1 MQYRSDEHFVY
12 LIDTPFN
19 KKEDMKQYLSGVW
32 VSNKKFKGFRFPKNV
47 HCMRELVRYFPEL
60 RENEEFVKD
69 GKMLADE
76 SIYWMKN
83 KNPTLTDIWRN
94 ECNKGLR
101 LYQEEDVYY
110 LKHRGSCLVLNEPRT
125 GKTPTMITLLK
136 SLGTKRNLVICPSSL
151 VLNWA
156 KEFKQW
162 YPEIEVYA
170 VTGTKAKR
178 SSKYGKFTVGQMNKY
193 KVLIVSKDTW
203 KLDANVD
210 SMMIGNYPFDTAIVD
225 EAHFLRNYKSKQSE
239 AIFKI
244 KANYRFPLTGTP
256 TVSHGSD
263 IYGLLHFIN
272 PKQYTSYW
280 QFTERYWEIQ
290 DNGWGKEIANLKK
303 KRENEL
309 RRLMTLNSVQR
320 KRQDVMQW
328 LPKAQHQTIPVQL
341 EGKQLKLYNQML
353 DTFMADDEETEHE
366 IDTMNKL
373 SQLMRL
379 RQLCLDPRLLGFD
392 VRGSKTDTLL
402 EWAENNT
409 DPFVVMT
416 TFSSYFELVK
426 PELEKLGKK
435 VEVIDGS
442 VTKSNRQRI
451 VEDFQ
456 SGKVDILLANI
467 IAAGTGLTLDRSD
480 TIIFLDKSFNPAD
493 NEQAQ
498 DRIVPTTETRY
509 HPINIISFIAQ
520 GTIDERVNEILD
532 RKEDLT
538 KIINKGELVK

>member
-1 MQYRSDEHFVY
+1 MQYRSDENFIY
-12 LIDTPFN
+12 LIDTPFG

-32 VSNKKFKGFRFPKNV
+32 VSNKKFKGYRFPKNV
-47 HCMRELVRYFPEL
+47 YCMRELVRYFPEL
-60 RENEEFVKD
+60 RTNEEFIKD
-69 GKMLADE
+69 GQELGEEE
-76 SIYWMKN
+76 SLWLELKNWANIHNDKLREYQNQDAGYLMK
-83 KNPTLTDIWRN
+83 
-94 ECNKGLR
+94 
-101 LYQEEDVYY
+101 
-110 LKHRGSCLVLNEPRT
+110 RGSCLVLNEPRT
-125 GKTPTMITLLK
+125 GKTPTMITVLK
-136 SLGTKRNLVICPSSL
+136 ALGTKRNLVICPSSL

-162 YPEIEVYA
+162 YPEMAVQVVNGNKKKRKEVYDNFNR
-170 VTGTKAKR
+170 VLT
-178 SSKYGKFTVGQMNKY
+178 FTHLPV
-193 KVLIVSKDTW
+193 VLIISKDTW
-203 KLDANVD
+203 KLDND
-210 SMMIGNYPFDTAIVD
+210 LHDWIFDTAIVD
-225 EAHFLRNYKSKQSE
+225 EAHFLRNWKSKQSE

-244 KANYRFPLTGTP
+244 KATYRYPLTGTP
-256 TVSHGSD
+256 SVKHGSD
-263 IYGLLHFIN
+263 VYGLLHFIN
-272 PKQYTSYW
+272 PERYSSYW
-280 QFTERYWEIQ
+280 QFTDRYWEIQ
-290 DNGWGKEIANLKK
+290 DNGWGKDIANAKK
-303 KRENEL
+303 AREKEL
-309 RRLMTLNSVQR
+309 LSLMEVNSVQR
-320 KRQDVMQW
+320 KRQDVMKW

-392 VRGSKTDTLL
+392 VRGSKTNALL

-409 DPFVVMT
+409 EPFIVMT

-498 DRIVPTTETRY
+498 DRIVPTTEDRY
-509 HPINIISFIAQ
+509 HPINVISLVAD

-532 RKEDLT
+532 AKEDLT
-538 KIINKGELVK
+538 KLINRPEVFK

>member
-1 MQYRSDEHFVY
+1 MLRYDEYHVY
-12 LIDTPFN
+12 LGMKRIDGDYLGGTYV
-19 KKEDMKQYLSGVW
+19 KSKQSY
-32 VSNKKFKGFRFPKNV
+32 RFPKNL
-47 HCMRELVRYFPEL
+47 HSLRELYSFTK
-60 RENEEFVKD
+60 NEELTPL
-69 GKMLADE
+69 GKEE
-76 SIYWMKN
+76 SSKLDSILSLKN
-83 KNPTLTDIWRN
+83 TNVVIDPK
-94 ECNKGLR
+94 LR
-101 LYQEEDVYY
+101 PYQNQDVYY
-110 LKHRGSCLVLNEPRT
+110 LSNVEYAGVFLEPRL
-125 GKTPTMITLLK
+125 GKTPIMIKVLENIQAKK
-136 SLGTKRNLVICPSSL
+136 SIVICPSSL

-162 YPEIEVYA
+162 YPEMKVLPVI
-170 VTGTKAKR
+170 GTKKQR
-178 SSKYGKFTVGQMNKY
+178 DLTYGEFKTNKHDR
-193 KVLIVSKDTW
+193 VLIISKDTL
-203 KLDANVD
+203 KKDIDELNF
-210 SMMIGNYPFDTAIVD
+210 IFDVAIVD
-225 EAHFLRNYKSKQSE
+225 ECHFLRNHKTLQSE
-239 AIFKI
+239 AVYKI
-244 KANYRFPLTGTP
+244 KAKKRFGLSGTP
-256 TVSHGSD
+256 TTKHAVE
-263 IYGLLHFIN
+263 IYGILHFLN
-272 PKQYTSYW
+272 PKQYSSYW
-280 QFTERYWEIQ
+280 QFAERYFQTNE
-290 DNGWGKEIANLKK
+290 NHWGGKLIGKVHNHRK
-303 KRENEL
+303 NEL
-309 RRLMTLNSVQR
+309 LSVMESTSTMR
-320 KRQDVMQW
+320 KRKEYMPW

-373 SQLMRL
+373 SQLVRL

-392 VRGSKTDTLL
+392 VRGSKTDALL

-409 DPFVVMT
+409 EPFVVMT

-498 DRIVPTTETRY
+498 DRIVPTTENRY
-509 HPINIISFIAQ
+509 HPINVISLVAD

>member
-1 MQYRSDEHFVY
+1 MQYRSDKNFVY
-12 LIDTPFN
+12 LIDTPYS

-60 RENEEFVKD
+60 RENEEFIKD
-69 GKMLADE
+69 GQTAAKEIEFWTMIKEAATDE
-76 SIYWMKN
+76 F
-83 KNPTLTDIWRN
+83 
-94 ECNKGLR
+94 GLR
-101 LYQEEDVYY
+101 KYQNQDANY
-110 LKHRGSCLVLNEPRT
+110 LIHRGSTLVLNEPRT
-125 GKTPTMITLLK
+125 GKTPTMITVLK
-136 SLGTKRNLVICPSSL
+136 ALETKSNLVICPSSL

-162 YPEIEVYA
+162 YPEIEVFP
-170 VTGTKAKR
+170 VNGTKKQR
-178 SSKYGKFTVGQMNKY
+178 EILYNTYSQMY
-193 KVLIVSKDTW
+193 KMLNSVLIISKDTW
-203 KLDANVD
+203 KLDKELHD
-210 SMMIGNYPFDTAIVD
+210 WKFDTAIVD
-225 EAHFLRNYKSKQSE
+225 EAHFLRNWKSKQSE

-244 KANYRFPLTGTP
+244 KANYRYPLTGTP
-256 TVSHGSD
+256 SVKHGSD
-263 IYGLLHFIN
+263 VYGLLHFIN
-272 PKQYTSYW
+272 PERYSSYW

-290 DNGWGKEIANLKK
+290 DNGWGKDIANAKK
-303 KRENEL
+303 AREKEL
-309 RRLMTLNSVQR
+309 LSLMAVNSVQR
-320 KRQDVMQW
+320 KRKDVMKW

-392 VRGSKTDTLL
+392 VRGSKTDALL

-409 DPFVVMT
+409 EPFVVMT

-442 VTKSNRQRI
+442 VSKTNRQHI
-451 VEDFQ
+451 VDRFQ
-456 SGKVDILLANI
+456 KGEIDILLANI
-467 IAAGTGLTLDRSD
+467 IAVGTGLTLDKSD

-498 DRIVPTTETRY
+498 DRIVPTTEDRY
-509 HPINIISFIAQ
+509 HSINVISLVAD

-532 RKEDLT
+532 AKEDLT
-538 KIINKGELVK
+538 KLINRPEVFK

>member
-1 MQYRSDEHFVY
+1 MQYRSDENFIY
-12 LIDTPFN
+12 LIDTPFG

-32 VSNKKFKGFRFPKNV
+32 VSNKKFKGYRFPKNV
-47 HCMRELVRYFPEL
+47 YCMRELVRYFPEL
-60 RENEEFVKD
+60 RTNEEFIKD
-69 GKMLADE
+69 GQELGEEE
-76 SIYWMKN
+76 SLWLELKNWANIHNDKLREYQNQDAGYLMK
-83 KNPTLTDIWRN
+83 
-94 ECNKGLR
+94 
-101 LYQEEDVYY
+101 
-110 LKHRGSCLVLNEPRT
+110 RGSCLVLNEPRT
-125 GKTPTMITLLK
+125 GKTPTMITVLK
-136 SLGTKRNLVICPSSL
+136 ALGTKRNLVICPSSL

-162 YPEIEVYA
+162 YPEMAVQVVNGNKKKRKEVYDNFNR
-170 VTGTKAKR
+170 VLT
-178 SSKYGKFTVGQMNKY
+178 FTHLPV
-193 KVLIVSKDTW
+193 VLIISKDTW
-203 KLDANVD
+203 KLDND
-210 SMMIGNYPFDTAIVD
+210 LHDWIFDTAIVD
-225 EAHFLRNYKSKQSE
+225 EAHFLRNWKSKQSE

-244 KANYRFPLTGTP
+244 KATYRYPLTGTP
-256 TVSHGSD
+256 SVKHGSD
-263 IYGLLHFIN
+263 VYGLLHFIN
-272 PKQYTSYW
+272 PERYSSYW
-280 QFTERYWEIQ
+280 QFTDRYWEIQ
-290 DNGWGKEIANLKK
+290 DNGWGKDIANAKK
-303 KRENEL
+303 AREKEL
-309 RRLMTLNSVQR
+309 LSLMSINSVQR
-320 KRQDVMQW
+320 KRQDVMKW

-392 VRGSKTDTLL
+392 VCGSKTDALL

-409 DPFVVMT
+409 EPFVVMT

-426 PELEKLGKK
+426 PELEKLGKR

-498 DRIVPTTETRY
+498 DRIVPTTEDRY
-509 HPINIISFIAQ
+509 HPINVISLVAD

-532 RKEDLT
+532 AKEDLT
-538 KIINKGELVK
+538 KLINRPEVFK

>member
-1 MQYRSDEHFVY
+1 MQYRSDENFVY
-12 LIDTPFN
+12 LIDTPFG

-60 RENEEFVKD
+60 RENEEFIRD
-69 GKMLADE
+69 GQMLANEIDYWKSVKE
-76 SIYWMKN
+76 RSIYHDKLREYQ
-83 KNPTLTDIWRN
+83 KKDVLYLT
-94 ECNKGLR
+94 E
-101 LYQEEDVYY
+101 
-110 LKHRGSCLVLNEPRT
+110 RGSCLVLNEPRT
-125 GKTPTMITLLK
+125 GKTPTMITVLK
-136 SLGTKRNLVICPSSL
+136 GLNTKRNIIICPSSL

-162 YPEIEVYA
+162 YPEIEVFP
-170 VTGTKAKR
+170 VNGTKKQR
-178 SSKYGKFTVGQMNKY
+178 EILYNTYSQMY
-193 KVLIVSKDTW
+193 KMLNSVLIISKDTW
-203 KLDANVD
+203 KLDKELHD
-210 SMMIGNYPFDTAIVD
+210 WKFDTAIVD
-225 EAHFLRNYKSKQSE
+225 EAHFLRNWKSKQSE

-244 KANYRFPLTGTP
+244 KANYRYPLTGTP
-256 TVSHGSD
+256 SVKHGSD
-263 IYGLLHFIN
+263 VYGLLHFIN
-272 PKQYTSYW
+272 PERYSSYW

-290 DNGWGKEIANLKK
+290 DNGWGKDIANAKK
-303 KRENEL
+303 AREKEL
-309 RRLMTLNSVQR
+309 LSLMAVNSVQR
-320 KRQDVMQW
+320 KRKDVMKW

-392 VRGSKTDTLL
+392 VRGSKTDAFL

-409 DPFVVMT
+409 EPFVVMT

-442 VTKSNRQRI
+442 VSKTNRQHI
-451 VEDFQ
+451 VDRFQ
-456 SGKVDILLANI
+456 KGEIDILLANI
-467 IAAGTGLTLDRSD
+467 IAAGTGLTLDKSD

-498 DRIVPTTETRY
+498 DRIVPTTEDRY
-509 HPINIISFIAQ
+509 HSINVISLVAD

-532 RKEDLT
+532 AKEDLT
-538 KIINKGELVK
+538 KLINRPEVFK

>member
-1 MQYRSDEHFVY
+1 MQYRSDENFIY
-12 LIDTPFN
+12 LIDTPFG

-32 VSNKKFKGFRFPKNV
+32 VSNKKFKGYRFPKNV
-47 HCMRELVRYFPEL
+47 YCMRELVRYFPEL
-60 RENEEFVKD
+60 RTNEEFIKD
-69 GKMLADE
+69 GQELGEEE
-76 SIYWMKN
+76 SLWLELKNWANIHNDKLREYQNQDAGYLMK
-83 KNPTLTDIWRN
+83 
-94 ECNKGLR
+94 
-101 LYQEEDVYY
+101 
-110 LKHRGSCLVLNEPRT
+110 RGSCLVLNEPRT
-125 GKTPTMITLLK
+125 GKTPTMITVLK
-136 SLGTKRNLVICPSSL
+136 ALGTKRNLVICPSSL

-162 YPEIEVYA
+162 YPEMAVQVVNGNKKKRKEVYDNFNR
-170 VTGTKAKR
+170 VLT
-178 SSKYGKFTVGQMNKY
+178 FTHLPV
-193 KVLIVSKDTW
+193 VLIISKDTW
-203 KLDANVD
+203 KLDND
-210 SMMIGNYPFDTAIVD
+210 LHDWIFDTAIVD
-225 EAHFLRNYKSKQSE
+225 EAHFLRNWKSKQSE

-244 KANYRFPLTGTP
+244 KATYRYPLTGTP
-256 TVSHGSD
+256 SVKHGSD
-263 IYGLLHFIN
+263 VYGLLHFIN
-272 PKQYTSYW
+272 PERYSSYW
-280 QFTERYWEIQ
+280 QFTDRYWEIQ
-290 DNGWGKEIANLKK
+290 DNGWGKDIANAKK
-303 KRENEL
+303 AREKEL
-309 RRLMTLNSVQR
+309 LSLMSINSVQR
-320 KRQDVMQW
+320 KRQDVMKW

-392 VRGSKTDTLL
+392 VCGSKTDALL

-409 DPFVVMT
+409 EPFVVMT

-426 PELEKLGKK
+426 PELEKLGKR

-498 DRIVPTTETRY
+498 DRIVPTTEDRY
-509 HPINIISFIAQ
+509 HSINVISLVAD

-532 RKEDLT
+532 AKEDLT
-538 KIINKGELVK
+538 KLINRPEVFK

>member
-1 MQYRSDEHFVY
+1 MQYRSDNNFVY
-12 LIDTPFN
+12 LIDTPFG

-60 RENEEFVKD
+60 KENIEFIRD
-69 GKMLADE
+69 GQIMADE
-76 SIYWMKN
+76 LNFWLN
-83 KNPTLTDIWRN
+83 KKESTISPFYDNR
-94 ECNKGLR
+94 LR
-101 LYQEEDVYY
+101 GYQMQDSWY
-110 LKHRGSCLVLNEPRT
+110 LQSRGSCLVLNEPRT
-125 GKTPTMITLLK
+125 GKTPTMITVLK
-136 SLGTKRNLVICPSSL
+136 ALGTKRNLVICPSSL

-162 YPEIEVYA
+162 YPEMAVQVVNGNKKKRKEVYDNFNR
-170 VTGTKAKR
+170 VLT
-178 SSKYGKFTVGQMNKY
+178 FTHLPV
-193 KVLIVSKDTW
+193 VLIISKDTW
-203 KLDANVD
+203 KLDND
-210 SMMIGNYPFDTAIVD
+210 LHDWIFDTAIVD
-225 EAHFLRNYKSKQSE
+225 EAHFLRNWKSKQSE

-244 KANYRFPLTGTP
+244 KANYRYPLTGTP
-256 TVSHGSD
+256 SVKHGSD
-263 IYGLLHFIN
+263 VYGLLHFIN
-272 PKQYTSYW
+272 SERYSSYW

-290 DNGWGKEIANLKK
+290 DNGWGKDIANAKK
-303 KRENEL
+303 SREKEL
-309 RRLMTLNSVQR
+309 LSLMAVNSVQR
-320 KRQDVMQW
+320 KRQDVMKW

-341 EGKQLKLYNQML
+341 EGKQMKLYNQML

-373 SQLMRL
+373 SQLIRL

-392 VRGSKTDTLL
+392 VRGSKTDALL
-402 EWAENNT
+402 EWAANNT
-409 DPFVVMT
+409 EPFVVMT

-426 PELEKLGKK
+426 PELEKLGKR

-451 VEDFQ
+451 VENFQ
-456 SGKVDILLANI
+456 SGKIDILLANI

-498 DRIVPTTETRY
+498 DRIVPTTETGY

>member
-1 MQYRSDEHFVY
+1 MQYRSDENFIY
-12 LIDTPFN
+12 LIDTPFG

-32 VSNKKFKGFRFPKNV
+32 VSNKKFKGYRFPKNV
-47 HCMRELVRYFPEL
+47 YCMRELVRYFPEL
-60 RENEEFVKD
+60 RTNEEFIKD
-69 GKMLADE
+69 GQELGEEE
-76 SIYWMKN
+76 SLWLELKNWANIHNDKLREYQNQDAGYLMK
-83 KNPTLTDIWRN
+83 
-94 ECNKGLR
+94 
-101 LYQEEDVYY
+101 
-110 LKHRGSCLVLNEPRT
+110 RGSCLVLNEPRT
-125 GKTPTMITLLK
+125 GKTPTMITVLK
-136 SLGTKRNLVICPSSL
+136 ALGTKRNLVICPSSL

-162 YPEIEVYA
+162 YPEMAVQVVNGNKKKRKEVYDNFNR
-170 VTGTKAKR
+170 VLT
-178 SSKYGKFTVGQMNKY
+178 FTHLPV
-193 KVLIVSKDTW
+193 VLIISKDTW
-203 KLDANVD
+203 KLDND
-210 SMMIGNYPFDTAIVD
+210 LHDWIFDTAIVD
-225 EAHFLRNYKSKQSE
+225 EAHFLRNWKSKQSE

-244 KANYRFPLTGTP
+244 KATYRYPLTGTP
-256 TVSHGSD
+256 SVKHGSD
-263 IYGLLHFIN
+263 VYGLLHFIN
-272 PKQYTSYW
+272 PERYSSYW
-280 QFTERYWEIQ
+280 QFTDRYWEIQ
-290 DNGWGKEIANLKK
+290 DNGWGKDIANAKK
-303 KRENEL
+303 AREKEL
-309 RRLMTLNSVQR
+309 LSLMSINSVQR
-320 KRQDVMQW
+320 KRQDVMKW

-392 VRGSKTDTLL
+392 VCGSKTDALL

-409 DPFVVMT
+409 EPFVVMT

-426 PELEKLGKK
+426 PELEKLGKR

-498 DRIVPTTETRY
+498 DRIVPTTEDRY
-509 HPINIISFIAQ
+509 HSINVISLVAD

>member
-1 MQYRSDEHFVY
+1 MQYRSDNNFVY
-12 LIDTPFN
+12 LIDTPFG

-60 RENEEFVKD
+60 RENEEFIKD
-69 GKMLADE
+69 GQTAAKEIEFWTMIKEAATDE
-76 SIYWMKN
+76 F
-83 KNPTLTDIWRN
+83 
-94 ECNKGLR
+94 GLR
-101 LYQEEDVYY
+101 KYQNQDANY
-110 LKHRGSCLVLNEPRT
+110 LIHRGSTLVLNEPRT
-125 GKTPTMITLLK
+125 GKTPTMITVLK
-136 SLGTKRNLVICPSSL
+136 ALETKKNLVVCPSSL

-162 YPEIEVYA
+162 YPEIEVHV
-170 VTGTKAKR
+170 VTGTPKQRDITYENYFRGIK
-178 SSKYGKFTVGQMNKY
+178 STL
-193 KVLIVSKDTW
+193 KVLIISKDTW
-203 KLDANVD
+203 KVETDLHEV
-210 SMMIGNYPFDTAIVD
+210 IFDTVIVD
-225 EAHFLRNYKSKQSE
+225 EAHFLRNWKSKQSE

-244 KANYRFPLTGTP
+244 KATYRYPLTGTP
-256 TVSHGSD
+256 SVKHGSD
-263 IYGLLHFIN
+263 VYGLLHFIN
-272 PKQYTSYW
+272 PERYSSYW

-290 DNGWGKEIANLKK
+290 DNGWGKNIANAKK
-303 KRENEL
+303 AREKEL
-309 RRLMTLNSVQR
+309 LSLMEVNSVQR
-320 KRQDVMQW
+320 KRQDVMSW

-392 VRGSKTDTLL
+392 VRGSKTDALL

-442 VTKSNRQRI
+442 VSKSNRQRI
-451 VEDFQ
+451 VEEFQ
-456 SGKVDILLANI
+456 NGEIDILLANI
-467 IAAGTGLTLDRSD
+467 IAAGTGLTLDRAD
-480 TIIFLDKSFNPAD
+480 TIIFLDKSFNPTD

-498 DRIVPTTETRY
+498 DRIVPTTEDRY
-509 HPINIISFIAQ
+509 HPINVISLVAD

>member
-1 MQYRSDEHFVY
+1 MQYRSDENFVY
-12 LIDTPFN
+12 LIDTPFG

-60 RENEEFVKD
+60 RENEEFIKD
-69 GKMLADE
+69 GQTAAKEIEFWTMIKEAATDE
-76 SIYWMKN
+76 F
-83 KNPTLTDIWRN
+83 
-94 ECNKGLR
+94 GLR
-101 LYQEEDVYY
+101 KYQNQDANY
-110 LKHRGSCLVLNEPRT
+110 LIHRGSTLVLNEPRT
-125 GKTPTMITLLK
+125 GKTPTMITVLK
-136 SLGTKRNLVICPSSL
+136 ALGTKSNLVICPSSL

-162 YPEIEVYA
+162 YPEIEVFP
-170 VTGTKAKR
+170 VNGTKKQR
-178 SSKYGKFTVGQMNKY
+178 EILYNTYSQMY
-193 KVLIVSKDTW
+193 KMLNSVLIISKDTW
-203 KLDANVD
+203 KLDKELHD
-210 SMMIGNYPFDTAIVD
+210 WKFDTAIVD
-225 EAHFLRNYKSKQSE
+225 EAHFLRNWKSKQSE

-244 KANYRFPLTGTP
+244 KANYRYPLTGTP
-256 TVSHGSD
+256 SVKHGSD
-263 IYGLLHFIN
+263 VYGLLHFIN
-272 PKQYTSYW
+272 PERYSSYW

-290 DNGWGKEIANLKK
+290 DNGWGKDIANAKK
-303 KRENEL
+303 AREKEL
-309 RRLMTLNSVQR
+309 LSLMAINSVQR
-320 KRQDVMQW
+320 KREQVMQW

-341 EGKQLKLYNQML
+341 DGKQLKLYNQML

-392 VRGSKTDTLL
+392 VRGSKTDALL

-409 DPFVVMT
+409 EPFVVMT
-416 TFSSYFELVK
+416 TFSSYFDIVK

-442 VTKSNRQRI
+442 VSKTNRQHI
-451 VEDFQ
+451 VDRFQ
-456 SGKVDILLANI
+456 KGEIDILLANI

-498 DRIVPTTETRY
+498 DRIVPTTEDRY
-509 HPINIISFIAQ
+509 HPINVISLVAD

>member
-1 MQYRSDEHFVY
+1 MQYRSDANFVY
-12 LIDTPFN
+12 LIDTPYS
-19 KKEDMKQYLSGVW
+19 KKEDMKQYLSGMW
-32 VSNKKFKGFRFPKNV
+32 VSNKKFKGYRFPKNV
-47 HCMRELVRYFPEL
+47 YCMRELVRYFPEL
-60 RENEEFVKD
+60 RENEEFIKD

-76 SIYWMKN
+76 VDYWRDKKEQLMFADSRLREYQN
-83 KNPTLTDIWRN
+83 KDA
-94 ECNKGLR
+94 
-101 LYQEEDVYY
+101 YY
-110 LKHRGSCLVLNEPRT
+110 LKERGSCLVLNEPRT
-125 GKTPTMITLLK
+125 GKTPTMIAVLK
-136 SLGTKRNLVICPSSL
+136 ALGTKKNLVVCPSSL

-162 YPEIEVYA
+162 YPEIEVS
-170 VTGTKAKR
+170 VVMGTPKQR
-178 SSKYGKFTVGQMNKY
+178 EMVYNSRITGKFVM
-193 KVLIVSKDTW
+193 IISKDTL
-203 KLDANVD
+203 KADIDKRAFE
-210 SMMIGNYPFDTAIVD
+210 FDTAIVD

-244 KANYRFPLTGTP
+244 KATYRYPLTGTP
-256 TVSHGSD
+256 SVKHGSD
-263 IYGLLHFIN
+263 VYGLLHFID
-272 PKQYTSYW
+272 PKQYSSYW
-280 QFTERYWEIQ
+280 QFTDRYWEIQ
-290 DNGWGKEIANLKK
+290 DNGWGKDIANAKK
-303 KRENEL
+303 AREKEL
-309 RRLMTLNSVQR
+309 LSLMSINSVQR
-320 KRQDVMQW
+320 KRKDVMKW
-328 LPKAQHQTIPVQL
+328 LPEAQYQTIPVQL
-341 EGKQLKLYNQML
+341 EGKQLKLYNQMM
-353 DTFMADDEETEHE
+353 DTFVASDTENEHE

-392 VRGSKTDTLL
+392 VRGAKTDALL

-442 VTKSNRQRI
+442 VSKTNRQNI
-451 VEDFQ
+451 VERFQ
-456 SGKVDILLANI
+456 SGKIDILLANI

-498 DRIVPTTETRY
+498 DRIVPTTEDRY
-509 HPINIISFIAQ
+509 HPINVISLVAD

-532 RKEDLT
+532 AKEDLT
-538 KIINKGELVK
+538 KLINRPEVFK

>member
-1 MQYRSDEHFVY
+1 MQYRSDENFVY
-12 LIDTPFN
+12 LIDTPYS

-47 HCMRELVRYFPEL
+47 HCMRELVIYFPEL
-60 RENEEFVKD
+60 RENDEFIKD
-69 GKMLADE
+69 GQMLASELDYWLGQKTEKGWGNLFDE
-76 SIYWMKN
+76 
-83 KNPTLTDIWRN
+83 
-94 ECNKGLR
+94 LR
-101 LYQEEDVYY
+101 PYQQEDVNY
-110 LKHRGSCLVLNEPRT
+110 LTSRGSCLVLNHPRT
-125 GKTPTMITLLK
+125 GKTPTMITVIK
-136 SLGTKRNLVICPSSL
+136 ALGTKRNLVICPSSL

-162 YPEIEVYA
+162 YPECFVFPVI
-170 VTGTKAKR
+170 GTKKQR
-178 SSKYGKFTVGQMNKY
+178 EKSYEIFKNVSY
-193 KVLIVSKDTW
+193 KSVLIISKDTW
-203 KLDANVD
+203 KLDKELHEL
-210 SMMIGNYPFDTAIVD
+210 SYDTAIVD
-225 EAHFLRNYKSKQSE
+225 EAHFLRNWKSKQSE

-244 KANYRFPLTGTP
+244 KANYRYPLTGTP
-256 TVSHGSD
+256 SVKHGSD
-263 IYGLLHFIN
+263 VYGLLHFID
-272 PKQYTSYW
+272 PTRYSSYW

-290 DNGWGKEIANLKK
+290 DNGWGKDIANAKK
-303 KRENEL
+303 AREKEL
-309 RRLMTLNSVQR
+309 LSLMAVNSVQR
-320 KRQDVMQW
+320 KRQDVMKW

-353 DTFMADDEETEHE
+353 DTFMAEDEEEQFG

-392 VRGSKTDTLL
+392 VRGSKTDALL

-409 DPFVVMT
+409 EPFVVMT
-416 TFSSYFELVK
+416 TFSSYFDIVK

-442 VTKSNRQRI
+442 VTKQNRQNIVTEFQNGRI
-451 VEDFQ
+451 
-456 SGKVDILLANI
+456 DILLANI

>member
-1 MQYRSDEHFVY
+1 MQYRSDENFVY
-12 LIDTPFN
+12 LIDTPFS

-60 RENEEFVKD
+60 RTNEEFIKD
-69 GKMLADE
+69 GQIVADDEKFWLNKKE
-76 SIYWMKN
+76 S
-83 KNPTLTDIWRN
+83 DIAPFYDNR
-94 ECNKGLR
+94 LR
-101 LYQEEDVYY
+101 GYQMQDSWY
-110 LKHRGSCLVLNEPRT
+110 LQSRGSCLVLNEPRT
-125 GKTPTMITLLK
+125 GKTPTMITVLK
-136 SLGTKRNLVICPSSL
+136 ALGTKRNLVICPSSL

-162 YPEIEVYA
+162 YPEMIVYPIMGA
-170 VTGTKAKR
+170 KTKRGLAYYDYDKH
-178 SSKYGKFTVGQMNKY
+178 SKNKHS
-193 KVLIVSKDTW
+193 VLIISKDTW
-203 KLDANVD
+203 KLDKELHDWTFN
-210 SMMIGNYPFDTAIVD
+210 TAIVD
-225 EAHFLRNYKSKQSE
+225 EAHFLRNWKSKQSE

-244 KANYRFPLTGTP
+244 KATYRYPLTGTP
-256 TVSHGSD
+256 SVKHGSD
-263 IYGLLHFIN
+263 VYGLLHFIN
-272 PKQYTSYW
+272 PERYSSYW

-290 DNGWGKEIANLKK
+290 DNGWGKDIANAKK
-303 KRENEL
+303 AREKEL
-309 RRLMTLNSVQR
+309 LSLMAINSVQR
-320 KRQDVMQW
+320 KRKDIMAW

-353 DTFMADDEETEHE
+353 DTFMVDDEETEHE

-392 VRGSKTDTLL
+392 VRGSKTDALL

-409 DPFVVMT
+409 EPFVVMT

-498 DRIVPTTETRY
+498 DRIVPTTEDRY
-509 HPINIISFIAQ
+509 HSINVISLVAD